1 MTRLSAL
8 CLLPLWLTACSST
21 AVSQPSAAEQTVD
34 ELAKQ
39 ADQQFVGQIV
49 QISGRFGGWQG
60 RCQGGPPVS
69 RSDWM
74 LEGEQACLYV
84 NGRLPA
90 GLQQPPHKSDRGT
103 PVTLRARLQRD
114 RDKRLYLERVD

>member
-8 CLLPLWLTACSST
+8 CLLPLWLAACSST
-21 AVSQPSAAEQTVD
+21 AVSQPAAAAQTVD

-39 ADQQFVGQIV
+39 AEQQFVGQIV

-74 LEGEQACLYV
+74 LEGEHACLYV

>member
-1 MTRLSAL
+1 MKHQHLL
-8 CLLPLWLTACSST
+8 CLLPLWLAGCSTT
-21 AVSQPSAAEQTVD
+21 AVSQPAAAVQTVD

-39 ADQQFVGQIV
+39 ADQQFVGQTV

-114 RDKRLYLERVD
+114 RDQRLYLERID

>member
-8 CLLPLWLTACSST
+8 CLLPLWLAACSST
-21 AVSQPSAAEQTVD
+21 AVSQPAAAAQTVD

-39 ADQQFVGQIV
+39 AEQQFVGQIV

>member
-21 AVSQPSAAEQTVD
+21 AVSQPAAAVQTVD
-34 ELAKQ
+34 KLTQQ

-84 NGRLPA
+84 SGRLPA

>member
-8 CLLPLWLTACSST
+8 CLLPLWLTSCSST

>member
-21 AVSQPSAAEQTVD
+21 AVSQPAAAVQTVD
-34 ELAKQ
+34 ELTQQ
-39 ADQQFVGQIV
+39 ADPQFVGQIV